1 MRLDAQLFESCEF
14 EFCFVFCS
22 FFRSYPTRPVV
33 STRPKKEKLCKFS
46 APMYSFASFTRLPS
60 GYVPDLIAIACFI
73 ARALKSA
80 FSA

>member
-1 MRLDAQLFESCEF
+1 MRSFSKAASLNFVLF
-14 EFCFVFCS
+14 FCS

>member
-1 MRLDAQLFESCEF
+1 MRSFSKAASLNFVLFFVPFFVLTLRVQLSQ
-14 EFCFVFCS
+14 
-22 FFRSYPTRPVV
+22 PV
-33 STRPKKEKLCKFS
+33 PKKEKLHKFS
-46 APMYSFASFTRLPS
+46 AQMYSSASFTRLPS